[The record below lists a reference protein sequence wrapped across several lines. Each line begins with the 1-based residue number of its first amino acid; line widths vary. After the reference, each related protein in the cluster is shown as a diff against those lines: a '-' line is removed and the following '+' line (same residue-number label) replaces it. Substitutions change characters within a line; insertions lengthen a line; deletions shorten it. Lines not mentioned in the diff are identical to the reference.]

1 MSQVIAFDG
10 CNQEFK
16 SRLDRPTCGDV
27 ELLVSD
33 AFPLSVLSI
42 VFRLQEDSLRAI
54 SWKESFA
61 FRSRWD
67 ISHLKT
73 KLR

>member
-1 MSQVIAFDG
+1 MSQVVALDG
-10 CNQEFK
+10 CNQVFK

-42 VFRLQEDSLRAI
+42 ILRLPEDSHCAI
-54 SWKESFA
+54 SWEESFA

-67 ISHLKT
+67 VSHHKT
-73 KLR
+73 ELG